1 MKKNITNSKKT
12 RLTIVLFSII
22 FSRNKN
28 LPRDINLVYE
38 QKLNLKQISDIV
50 ESEMQSSNS
59 NLVLRKSQV
68 KNYTGDA
75 TLFKETFPAE
85 IFAGFQA
92 GVARVCK

>member
-1 MKKNITNSKKT
+1 M
-12 RLTIVLFSII
+12 
-22 FSRNKN
+22 
-28 LPRDINLVYE
+28 YE